1 MMALRPILVSKYN
14 PPYCSRTLI
23 ARSSK
28 PSGMKYCKEMPAKK
42 LIHSNMKRR
51 VGVLLIATMAS
62 SLLLKKEE
70 NTVNGLELDLR
81 MMTPDQTVEEAE
93 NGIQNH
99 AKALLKVKDLI
110 ESKAWREAQKELRKS
125 SSLLKQDIYTI
136 IQGKPGNQRPQ
147 LRKLYSNL
155 FNSVTR
161 LDYAARDEDESQILQ
176 CYDKIV
182 LALNDILSKLL
193 FGFCNVLFIFFVPLK
208 PIPS

>member
-14 PPYCSRTLI
+14 PPYSSQTLI
-23 ARSSK
+23 TSCGK
-28 PSGMKYCKEMPAKK
+28 PSGSRMRYCNEMPAKN
-42 LIHSNMKRR
+42 LVHSNVNRR
-51 VGVLLIATMAS
+51 VGVLLVATMAS
-62 SLLLKKEE
+62 SSLLLEKAY
-70 NTVNGLELDLR
+70 GLELDLR
-81 MMTPDQTVEEAE
+81 MVAPDQTVEEAE

-99 AKALLKVKDLI
+99 AKALLRVKDLI

-155 FNSVTR
+155 FNTVTK
-161 LDYAARDEDESQILQ
+161 LDYAARDEDESQVLQ

-182 LALNDILSKLL
+182 LALNHVLSKL
-193 FGFCNVLFIFFVPLK
+193 
-208 PIPS
+208 